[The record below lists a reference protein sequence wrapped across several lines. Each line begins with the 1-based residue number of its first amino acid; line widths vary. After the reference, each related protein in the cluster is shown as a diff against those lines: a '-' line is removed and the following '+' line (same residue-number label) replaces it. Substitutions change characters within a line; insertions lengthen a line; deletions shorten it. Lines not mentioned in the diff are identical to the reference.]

1 MRTIIGYKKRSYV
14 LHILIVFCLS
24 LFLPLTLVYLRV
36 NQSELADGMTFLII
50 SIYLVG
56 VSILLYAIYKI
67 TTPIPAIEI
76 EHDMLFIHV
85 DDAIKSIP
93 LSDVKM
99 VEPVDT
105 IDNTK
110 HAKLLIQTID
120 NTYTTDM
127 CKNYPVVCDEIIK
140 LAIKYQRID

>member
-1 MRTIIGYKKRSYV
+1 
-14 LHILIVFCLS
+14 
-24 LFLPLTLVYLRV
+24 
-36 NQSELADGMTFLII
+36 MTFLII